1 MERVFGGFTLLSI
14 PDARKSRG
22 AGDSLPIFED
32 ETPWVADGSGGILWP
47 RVQVLD
53 REVSVWI
60 WKLKHEELVC
70 RRLIR
75 H

>member
-1 MERVFGGFTLLSI
+1 MEGVIGGFTLLSI
-14 PDARKSRG
+14 PDARKSRV

-32 ETPWVADGSGGILWP
+32 EAPWVADGSGGIIWR
-47 RVQVLD
+47 RVQVLN